1 LLFERKEST
10 PGSRLPWRESGS
22 GLPQSKQGEGYS
34 PSSVAISSNGK
45 RAMVLTQAGEAVALK
60 AAALHQ
66 GH

>member
-1 LLFERKEST
+1 MRRSY
-10 PGSRLPWRESGS
+10 PY
-22 GLPQSKQGEGYS
+22 KQGEGYS